1 MLRAV
6 KMWINCT
13 VREEKVQI
21 WILETTSLG
30 SLRFCLC
37 LSEPLLLR
45 QLSQIGTWN
54 LCRLHIMNDILRYDF
69 YLYWTV
75 VWQSS
80 VMDVLVF
87 SHRSVADVSWESISN
102 MGCVVQACS
111 NGITRIRGAWSCRQ
125 VTHTHTHPSHCWWPQ
140 RNNSTLGVAE
150 KAYSRERNS
159 HWRNVV
165 HLPEACGEAHRS
177 HCVFISSEMRI
188 LLCYRWYV
196 SVFRLVCPHS
206 YCDRCMITFQAFKV
220 CVFV

>member
-54 LCRLHIMNDILRYDF
+54 LCQLHIMNDILRYDF

-125 VTHTHTHPSHCWWPQ
+125 VTHTHTQVTVDDHNGTTVLLEWQKRP
-140 RNNSTLGVAE
+140 TAE
-150 KAYSRERNS
+150 KEIAIEGMLSTYLVSL
-159 HWRNVV
+159 WR
-165 HLPEACGEAHRS
+165 
-177 HCVFISSEMRI
+177 SSSVT
-188 LLCYRWYV
+188 LCLYLIRDENPFV
-196 SVFRLVCPHS
+196 LQ
-206 YCDRCMITFQAFKV
+206 MI
-220 CVFV
+220 C

>member
-1 MLRAV
+1 MLSWGNWVITCQEAELKPGAMLRAV

-87 SHRSVADVSWESISN
+87 SHRSVTDVSWESISN

-125 VTHTHTHPSHCWWPQ
+125 VTHTHTHTQVIVDDH
-140 RNNSTLGVAE
+140 NGTTV
-150 KAYSRERNS
+150 
-159 HWRNVV
+159 
-165 HLPEACGEAHRS
+165 
-177 HCVFISSEMRI
+177 
-188 LLCYRWYV
+188 LLE
-196 SVFRLVCPHS
+196 
-206 YCDRCMITFQAFKV
+206 
-220 CVFV
+220 